1 MPVQLDSSC
10 FQSMFSSV
18 ICCSQCHLVSDLQSF
33 FVIVCLE
40 TWQNTRGNGSCDTG
54 CLFMSFQLLYARLH
68 VLIVLMIMTEKT
80 DDCFFLASQP
90 ARCNLFFEYSLL
102 FFLSQLASQCNLFSE
117 YSLTIIIGVHLIGLS
132 ASGILTKK

>member
-1 MPVQLDSSC
+1 
-10 FQSMFSSV
+10 MFSSV

-54 CLFMSFQLLYARLH
+54 CLFMSFQLLYACLH

-80 DDCFFLASQP
+80 DCNFFLFGESDGKKRQHGETKQSAL
-90 ARCNLFFEYSLL
+90 AFVFFGHV
-102 FFLSQLASQCNLFSE
+102 C
-117 YSLTIIIGVHLIGLS
+117 G
-132 ASGILTKK
+132 